1 MNVEENNQMLLHVH
15 FTLNYPTLN
24 CEVFTKLLSSGIV
37 AERVD
42 LRVFLT
48 AGLLGSGLM
57 TVMFGAAHSLGI
69 HSVWYLVTVQLLAG
83 LIQVTEG
90 TQGQG
95 TRIHHSDICG
105 CRPRAGRG
113 WSR

>member
-1 MNVEENNQMLLHVH
+1 M
-15 FTLNYPTLN
+15 
-24 CEVFTKLLSSGIV
+24 LSSGIV

-57 TVMFGAAHSLGI
+57 TVMFGAARSLGI

-83 LIQVTEG
+83 LIQVGEG
-90 TQGQG
+90 AQG
-95 TRIHHSDICG
+95 TDKEQES
-105 CRPRAGRG
+105 RPRAQAQLPPF
-113 WSR
+113 

>member
-15 FTLNYPTLN
+15 FTLNYPTFN
-24 CEVFTKLLSSGIV
+24 RKVFTKLLSSGIV

-57 TVMFGAAHSLGI
+57 TVMFGAARSLGI

-83 LIQVTEG
+83 LIQVGEG
-90 TQGQG
+90 AQG
-95 TRIHHSDICG
+95 TDKEQES
-105 CRPRAGRG
+105 RPRAQALHPPL
-113 WSR
+113 

>member
-1 MNVEENNQMLLHVH
+1 M
-15 FTLNYPTLN
+15 
-24 CEVFTKLLSSGIV
+24 LSSGIV

-83 LIQVTEG
+83 LIQVGEG
-90 TQGQG
+90 AQG
-95 TRIHHSDICG
+95 TDKEQES
-105 CRPRAGRG
+105 RPRAQALHPPL
-113 WSR
+113 